1 MATQT
6 YDPIS
11 SITLGST
18 ATQVDFTSIP
28 ATYTDLIAVWQGS
41 TQGALITIYFNADT
55 TNGNYSVTM
64 LNGNGTSA
72 LSARYSIPY
81 LYNLPPTSGT
91 QFNCIVNVQNY
102 SNTTTF
108 KTFLS
113 RSNVTDNTGGP
124 TATVGLWR
132 NTAAISSLRFE
143 RSSGNFP
150 IGTTIN
156 LYGIKAGNA

>member
-1 MATQT
+1 MPKPTYEAIATT
-6 YDPIS
+6 
-11 SITLGST
+11 TLVST
-18 ATQVDFTSIP
+18 ATNVDFTSIP

-41 TQGALITIYFNADT
+41 TQAALITIYFNSDT
-55 TNGNYSVTM
+55 TNSNYSVTM
-64 LNGNGTSA
+64 VNGNGTSA
-72 LSARYSIPY
+72 LSARYSVPY

-132 NTAAISSLRFE
+132 NTAAISTLRFE
-143 RSSGNFP
+143 RTSGNFP
-150 IGTTIN
+150 IGTTIS
-156 LYGIKAGNA
+156 LYGVKSA